1 MKSKR
6 LTLARVLTVAI
17 AMALWLADL
26 SGSIVIAREL
36 DVDLGIGDENSGRP
50 NLRADE
56 RLYNRPAILIA
67 WRNTAQIL
75 EVEVLVRNLGSD
87 QGQGKVHIEIL
98 DEYGRS
104 MVQMPSRG
112 EEALITVPGR
122 TEGGEEG
129 KIVQLTGTKSLN
141 ALIDR
146 LDRDKAKYYI
156 KAAVETIEKDK
167 NLLDNVKVK
176 SYNRDFRAKPGA
188 VHFFDYYFTNTT
200 DHPQTLRWY
209 LEMSPLPK
217 GWELELKPAP
227 GETMTI
233 APNQAI
239 QGIIIARAP
248 REIIEGDRLEIR
260 VSGLSPENEVIAQT
274 EWHLVNDNTP
284 PEIISPSITLNKDNE
299 IDVALT
305 ASDRLSGIYEASG
318 VKAEYSTDGG
328 TTYSTR
334 VISYLTGNFVGPTT
348 FKTALGPFA
357 PNSKVLVSLSA
368 MDLAGNINRTEPVSI
383 QTGPVMVEKKAEIP
397 DR

>member
-6 LTLARVLTVAI
+6 LTLARALTVAI
-17 AMALWLADL
+17 AMTLWLADL

-56 RLYNRPAILIA
+56 RSYNRPAILIA

-112 EEALITVPGR
+112 EEVLITIPGR

-227 GETMTI
+227 GATMTM

-260 VSGLSPENEVIAQT
+260 VSGLSPENEVVAQT

-305 ASDRLSGIYEASG
+305 ASDGLSGIYEASG

-357 PNSKVLVSLSA
+357 PNSNVLVSLSA
-368 MDLAGNINRTEPVSI
+368 MDLAGNINRTKPISI
-383 QTGPVMVEKKAEIP
+383 QTGPVMVEKKAEVP
-397 DR
+397 HR